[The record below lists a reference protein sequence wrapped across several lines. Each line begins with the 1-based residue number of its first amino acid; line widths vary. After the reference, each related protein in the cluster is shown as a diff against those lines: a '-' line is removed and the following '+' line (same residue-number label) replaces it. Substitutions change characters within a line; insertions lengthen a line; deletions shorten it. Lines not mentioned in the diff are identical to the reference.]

1 MRTDVVVCG
10 AGVGGLAAAH
20 ALGSL
25 GLRVLLVDKLAG
37 PTTAA
42 KGEVLQPGALR
53 ILSGWGVTRRLQE
66 RGALR
71 LSHLVARD
79 PEGRPQMALEYDR
92 LPGEANW
99 LLAHDYPAI
108 LAALTDGLAPTVD
121 FRRGVLVRGPLRDDT
136 GRISGVTLRLGPD
149 AADQDVHAPLVV
161 AADGI
166 SSRLRREAGIEVQRQ
181 EYPHRLVAF
190 DIHDAPPTEPDF
202 SAYVSGRGLRL
213 RYPLPG
219 GRVRL
224 YVQTAPDE
232 LRGLDRDGLLRWT
245 DRLLAEVPG
254 LAALG
259 DALPAAL
266 DSRQALPVSRFLAPR
281 LSAPGLAL
289 VGESG
294 HAVHPMAAQGMNSSV
309 CDAHCLAE
317 AIGAHRGGSGDLD
330 PSGVDTAL
338 RAYAS
343 ERLSDLAH
351 VGRTSHN
358 AARMITD
365 LSWAGRTLGRR
376 AMRHT
381 GANTRLRYTVMHNM
395 AGLGVHELSLLDRLH
410 QIGLLPDPR
419 GRRLPAWA

>member
-25 GLRVLLVDKLAG
+25 GLRVLLVDKQDG

-53 ILSGWGVTRRLQE
+53 ILSAWGVTRRLQE

-71 LSHLVARD
+71 LSQLVARD
-79 PEGRPQMALEYDR
+79 PEGRPQMSLEYDR
-92 LPGEANW
+92 LPGDANW

-121 FRRGVLVRGPLRDDT
+121 FRRGVLVRGPLRDAA
-136 GRISGVTLRLGPD
+136 GRISGVTLRPGGGGR
-149 AADQDVHAPLVV
+149 DQDVHAPLVV
-161 AADGI
+161 AADGL
-166 SSRLRREAGIEVQRQ
+166 SSRLRRAAGIEIRRQ

-190 DIHDAPPTEPDF
+190 DIHDAPPTEADF
-202 SAYVSGRGLRL
+202 SAYVSDRGLRL

-232 LRGLDRDGLLRWT
+232 LRGLDKDGLLRWVE
-245 DRLLAEVPG
+245 RLLAEVPG

-281 LSAPGLAL
+281 LTAPGLAL

-309 CDAHCLAE
+309 CDAHRLAA
-317 AIGAHRGGSGDLD
+317 AIGALAGDLG
-330 PSGVDTAL
+330 PAGVDTAL
-338 RAYAS
+338 RAYES
-343 ERLSDLAH
+343 ERLPDLAH
-351 VGRTSHN
+351 TGRTSHN

-395 AGLGVHELSLLDRLH
+395 AGLGVHELTPLDRLH

-419 GRRLPAWA
+419 GGQLPAWA

>member
-25 GLRVLLVDKLAG
+25 GLRVLLVDKQAE

-42 KGEVLQPGALR
+42 KGEVLQPGALK
-53 ILSGWGVTRRLQE
+53 ILSEWGVTRRLQE

-79 PEGRPQMALEYDR
+79 PEGRPQMSLEYDR

-108 LAALTDGLAPTVD
+108 LAALADGLAPTVD
-121 FRRGVLVRGPLRDDT
+121 FRRGVLVRGPLRDGT
-136 GRISGVTLRLGPD
+136 GRICGVTLSEGGPD
-149 AADQDVHAPLVV
+149 HDVHAALIV

-166 SSRLRREAGIEVQRQ
+166 SSRLRREAGIEVHRQ

-232 LRGLDRDGLLRWT
+232 LRGLDKNGLLRWT
-245 DRLLAEVPG
+245 DRLLSEVPG
-254 LAALG
+254 LAPLG

-281 LSAPGLAL
+281 LAAPGLAL

-294 HAVHPMAAQGMNSSV
+294 HTVHPMAAQGMNSSV
-309 CDAHCLAE
+309 CDAHCLAGV
-317 AIGAHRGGSGDLD
+317 IGALSGDLT

-338 RAYAS
+338 RAYES
-343 ERLSDLAH
+343 ERLPNLAH
-351 VGRTSHN
+351 TGRTSHN

-381 GANTRLRYTVMHNM
+381 GANSRLRYTVMHNM
-395 AGLGVHELSLLDRLH
+395 AGLGIHELSLLDRLH
-410 QIGLLPDPR
+410 QVGLLPDPR
-419 GRRLPAWA
+419 ARQLPAWA